1 MGGRE
6 RSVLD
11 FKPFKIGKYLL
22 LERLATGG
30 MAEVYR
36 AKASGAGGFEK
47 QLAIKR
53 ILPTYSQ
60 NEEFRRMF
68 EYEARLSSM
77 LTHAN
82 IVQVYDFVKSGDTY
96 LLAMEYVDGKNLRQ
110 FVNKAR
116 KVNLNLP
123 IAFSCYI
130 VNEVCKGLEYAHQKK
145 DDLNGKPLN
154 IIHRDMSPQNVMLS
168 YDGAVKI
175 VDFGIAKAKDRVDE
189 TRSGV
194 IKGKFGY
201 MSPEQANGLAI
212 DHRSDIFSTGI
223 ILYEMVTGRRL
234 FAAENDMA
242 TLKLIQECIIPS
254 PTRINPKI
262 PAEFEK
268 IVLKSLT
275 KDLNLR
281 YQNAG
286 NFHRNL
292 QGFLSKHFPNYTQ
305 KDAADTISMVFRQE
319 IESEKKRL
327 EQLHRQSIPF
337 SQGAREKIPDDWGGD
352 PEPSASDGEVTK
364 SDARENT
371 PATFVD
377 EISVGDDNPV
387 SKSEAQSETPSAAE
401 ENPQERSEATRVDD
415 SVSNLDPASIESL
428 LVNDES
434 VATVGS
440 NAKTGP
446 SPSRSGVNE
455 KTVQGTRRASGG
467 GGQIVQS
474 GGGSLNQRT
483 APSVT
488 PRSVS
493 ATTNNRNARTATPAD
508 NEPLLLVRNEA
519 EDPRRRERSISA
531 LTEVSGKED
540 NKGLSVNAV
549 QEPAAPTPMRRE
561 SFYAAANED
570 NYRPKRKSRLGT
582 IAFFSLI
589 AIATAYGYRLYLEGG
604 LPRVIALITKGAK
617 PDTDTL
623 PGRDPQTTPTDPTP
637 VRPGGDCLLEVT
649 TDPAGARVF
658 VNDRD
663 IGTSAATISGGCNSS
678 ARVRIEMSGFQT
690 VNETVTFRGP
700 VEKFYKTLKRTVA
713 GELELT
719 VSQNCQIYVDG
730 KLFGDASANQI
741 IKVPLGAGVPHR
753 VRFVNKI
760 FGIDTTR
767 EYTVDVDSVLQD
779 SVRLEG
785 N

>member
-1 MGGRE
+1 M
-6 RSVLD
+6 D

-116 KVNLNLP
+116 KVNLQLP
-123 IAFSCYI
+123 LAFAAYI
-130 VNEVCKGLEYAHQKK
+130 VNEVCKGLEYAHGKK
-145 DDLNGKPLN
+145 DDLTGKPLN

-201 MSPEQANGLAI
+201 MSPEQANGLPI

-223 ILYEMVTGRRL
+223 ILFELISGRRL

-242 TLKLIQECIIPS
+242 TLKLIQECIIPA

-268 IVLKSLT
+268 ITLKALT

-292 QGFLSKHFPNYTQ
+292 QAFLSKHFPNYTQ

-319 IESEKKRL
+319 IEAEKKRL

-377 EISVGDDNPV
+377 EISVGDNPV
-387 SKSEAQSETPSAAE
+387 SKSEGMPDASKANE
-401 ENPQERSEATRVDD
+401 EPQDSVSEATRVDG
-415 SVSNLDPASIESL
+415 SVSNLDPASIDSL
-428 LVNDES
+428 LVSDES

-446 SPSRSGVNE
+446 SPTKGGAKDE
-455 KTVQGTRRASGG
+455 KTVQGKRPQGI
-467 GGQIVQS
+467 GQIVQS
-474 GGGSLNQRT
+474 GGGSFNRT
-483 APSVT
+483 NPSVT

-493 ATTNNRNARTATPAD
+493 ATTNRGRTAATPSQED
-508 NEPLLLVRNEA
+508 LLVVRN
-519 EDPRRRERSISA
+519 DDNDGRRRERSISA
-531 LTEVSGKED
+531 LTEVSGTEDKAISIGGVKEP
-540 NKGLSVNAV
+540 S
-549 QEPAAPTPMRRE
+549 APTPMRRE
-561 SFYAAANED
+561 SFYAATED
-570 NYRPKRKSRLGT
+570 EYRPRRKSRLGT

-604 LPRVIALITKGAK
+604 FPRVIAVITSRTK
-617 PDTDTL
+617 PPDTL
-623 PGRDPQTTPTDPTP
+623 PDRDPQTDPNPGTDPN
-637 VRPGGDCLLEVT
+637 RPKGDCLLEVT
-649 TDPAGARVF
+649 TDPGGARVY

-663 IGTSAATISGGCNSS
+663 IGTSAATISGPCNTS
-678 ARVRIEMSGFQT
+678 ARVRIEMNGFQT
-690 VNETVTFRGP
+690 VNENIVFRGP
-700 VEKFYKTLKRTVA
+700 LEKIYKTLKRVSQ

-719 VSQNCQIYVDG
+719 LSQNAQVYVDG
-730 KLFGDASANQI
+730 KLFGEASANQM
-741 IKVPLGAGVPHR
+741 IKIPLRANSPHKI
-753 VRFVNKI
+753 RFVNKI
-760 FGIDTTR
+760 FGIDTIR
-767 EYTVDVDSVLQD
+767 EYTVEVDSVLQET
-779 SVRLEG
+779 VRLEG

>member
-1 MGGRE
+1 M
-6 RSVLD
+6 D

-116 KVNLNLP
+116 KVNYTLP
-123 IAFSCYI
+123 LAFAAYI
-130 VNEVCKGLEYAHQKK
+130 MNEVCKGLEYAHGKK
-145 DDLNGKPLN
+145 DDLNNKPLN

-201 MSPEQANGLAI
+201 MSPEQANGNQI

-223 ILYEMVTGRRL
+223 ILYEMMTGRRL

-242 TLKLIQECIIPS
+242 TLKLIQECLIPN

-275 KDLNLR
+275 KDVNLR

-286 NFHRNL
+286 NFHRNI
-292 QGFLSKHFPNYTQ
+292 QSFLSKHYPNYTQ
-305 KDAADTISMVFRQE
+305 KDAADIISMVFRPE
-319 IESEKKRL
+319 IEAEKKRL

-337 SQGAREKIPDDWGGD
+337 SQGAREKIPDDWGGEPD
-352 PEPSASDGEVTK
+352 PASDGEVTK
-364 SDARENT
+364 SDAHENT
-371 PATFVD
+371 PVTFVD
-377 EISVGDDNPV
+377 ELSDGGAENPV
-387 SKSEAQSETPSAAE
+387 SQNDVEPGNAS
-401 ENPQERSEATRVDD
+401 NVSEATRVDA
-415 SVSNLDPASIESL
+415 SVSNLDPASIDSL
-428 LVNDES
+428 LVSDES
-434 VATVGS
+434 VPTVGT
-440 NAKTGP
+440 NGKT
-446 SPSRSGVNE
+446 SPSVSARTNSPVKPSKRPAGP
-455 KTVQGTRRASGG
+455 QL
-467 GGQIVQS
+467 VQS
-474 GGGSLNQRT
+474 GGDSIRT
-483 APSVT
+483 NLSVT
-488 PRSVS
+488 PLSVS
-493 ATTNNRNARTATPAD
+493 QTTNNRKEAPAKP
-508 NEPLLLVRNEA
+508 EELGILLQNSETGRQ
-519 EDPRRRERSISA
+519 RERSISA
-531 LTEVSGKED
+531 LTEISGNSNNDGISLASIK
-540 NKGLSVNAV
+540 
-549 QEPAAPTPMRRE
+549 EPAAPTPMRRE
-561 SFYAAANED
+561 SFYAASEED
-570 NYRPKRKSRLGT
+570 FRPKRKSRLGT

-589 AIATAYGYRLYLEGG
+589 AIGTAYGYRMYLDGG
-604 LPRVIALITKGAK
+604 FPRVIAFISKRVPQEGSAPTRA
-617 PDTDTL
+617 PESTTTE
-623 PGRDPQTTPTDPTP
+623 PSVGR
-637 VRPGGDCLLEVT
+637 VRTAGDCLLEIT
-649 TDPAGARVF
+649 TDPPGAEVRI
-658 VNDRD
+658 NNES
-663 IGTSAATISGGCNSS
+663 IGNSATTISSECNR
-678 ARVRIEMSGFQT
+678 AVALTIQLPGF
-690 VNETVTFRGP
+690 ETVTET
-700 VEKFYKTLKRTVA
+700 VNVKDAIQKVYKTLKRVPS
-713 GELELT
+713 GRLEL
-719 VSQNCQIYVDG
+719 VPNQNAQVFVDG
-730 KLFGDASANQI
+730 KMVGQASANQVFEI
-741 IKVPLGAGVPHR
+741 PTLRANVVHKI
-753 VRFVNKI
+753 RFVNPV
-760 FGIDTTR
+760 FGIDTVR
-767 EYTVDVDSVLQD
+767 DFSVEVDSVSRQ
-779 SVRLEG
+779 SVRLDG